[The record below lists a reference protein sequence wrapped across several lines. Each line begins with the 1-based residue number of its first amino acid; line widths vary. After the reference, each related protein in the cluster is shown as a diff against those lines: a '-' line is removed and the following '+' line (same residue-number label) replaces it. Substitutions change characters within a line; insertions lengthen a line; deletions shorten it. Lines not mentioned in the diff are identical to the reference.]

1 MIPVNER
8 VEGVVA
14 KWSDKG
20 FGFINLN
27 DGRRAYVHCSEIQGR
42 ELQCQLDIGETV
54 NCMVVQDPTN
64 PGKWQARSL
73 QRGGLAEDGVVTE
86 WREDGGF
93 GFITLDDGRRAY
105 VHHSCFGGG
114 NLELGQRLMVCTK
127 PDSRDP
133 QKLCVSEIRCDDG
146 KVANAPPDI
155 LATVLEWE
163 PKGYGFLYT
172 EDGRK
177 VYVHHSAFGQ
187 GDLTPGEQ
195 VRCSVV
201 PDRRNPRKFMADRVT
216 RLEGAGLALG
226 DLGDGSGSSLQ
237 MMGHAEVGDG
247 IWMPAKVHVWYEEKG
262 YGFVELQDGR
272 RVYVHHSV
280 FGHGSLLD
288 GGDCETVVA
297 PDRLNPDKW
306 RAIQVR
312 GAAVVPSVI
321 RQQAEQ
327 RQVERE
333 LAGYPSLKRQRHF

>member
-1 MIPVNER
+1 
-8 VEGVVA
+8 
-14 KWSDKG
+14 
-20 FGFINLN
+20 
-27 DGRRAYVHCSEIQGR
+27 
-42 ELQCQLDIGETV
+42 LQCQLDIGETV

-146 KVANAPPDI
+146 KSANAPPEF

-163 PKGYGFLYT
+163 PKGYGFVLT

-187 GDLTPGEQ
+187 GDLTPGEH
-195 VRCSVV
+195 VRVSVV
-201 PDRRNPRKFMADRVT
+201 ADQRNPRKFMANTLVRV
-216 RLEGAGLALG
+216 GGDAGGELGGGCGSGLQFGLG
-226 DLGDGSGSSLQ
+226 DLGGGMVSENWQLARV
-237 MMGHAEVGDG
+237 AEWHDDR
-247 IWMPAKVHVWYEEKG
+247 G
-262 YGFVELQDGR
+262 YGFVELEDAR
-272 RVYVHHSV
+272 RVYVHHSA
-280 FGHGSLLD
+280 FGGGSLLE
-288 GGDCETVVA
+288 GAECETVVT
-297 PDRLNPDKW
+297 PDRLNPGKW
-306 RAIQVR
+306 RAAQVR
-312 GAAVVPSVI
+312 GNAVVPKPAG
-321 RQQAEQ
+321 R
-327 RQVERE
+327 ERGE
-333 LAGYPSLKRQRHF
+333 PDEKRPRLG